1 MDIVERC
8 QIRPLIRST
17 TMTRITL
24 LLFVVATLAGVA
36 VLTVTTSRGVT
47 AQEAAPIFVK
57 KIPPGYRDWKV
68 VSVAHEAGELND
80 IRAVLGN
87 DIAIK
92 AYREG
97 KLPFPEGAIVGR
109 IAWSFVPSEE
119 NNKVFGSNQS
129 FVAGSPTDAYL
140 QFMVKDSKKYAATG
154 GWGYSSFD
162 KDGKPTDEAA
172 MKKCFPCHQA
182 IKDRDFVFTRYA

>member
-1 MDIVERC
+1 MK
-8 QIRPLIRST
+8 
-17 TMTRITL
+17 RITL
-24 LLFVVATLAGVA
+24 WLVIVAILVGVLAF
-36 VLTVTTSRGVT
+36 TTTTSRHVT

-57 KIPPGYRDWKV
+57 DIPAGYRDWKV

-92 AYREG
+92 AYRDG

-109 IAWSFVPSEE
+109 IAWNYVPSEE

-129 FVAGSPTDAYL
+129 FVAGSPTSAYL

-154 GWGYSSFD
+154 GWGYLSFD
-162 KDGKPTDEAA
+162 QDGKPTDEAA
-172 MKKCFPCHQA
+172 MKSCFPCHQK
-182 IKDRDFVFTRYA
+182 ITDRDFIFSKYTP

>member
-1 MDIVERC
+1 MK
-8 QIRPLIRST
+8 
-17 TMTRITL
+17 RITL
-24 LLFVVATLAGVA
+24 LLLAVASLAGVVIFTA
-36 VLTVTTSRGVT
+36 TTSRYVT

-57 KIPPGYRDWKV
+57 KIPSGYRDWKV

-87 DIAIK
+87 DIAVK
-92 AYREG
+92 AYRES

-109 IAWSFVPSEE
+109 IAWSYVSSDE
-119 NNKVFGSNQS
+119 NNKAFGRDQS
-129 FVAGSPTDAYL
+129 FVAGSPTDFYL
-140 QFMVKDSKKYAATG
+140 QFMVKDSKKYVATG

-182 IKDRDFVFTRYA
+182 VKNRDFVFTRYAP

>member
-1 MDIVERC
+1 MKNYFVTLIVAC
-8 QIRPLIRST
+8 
-17 TMTRITL
+17 
-24 LLFVVATLAGVA
+24 
-36 VLTVTTSRGVT
+36 VLTVSFFIVRQKSQ
-47 AQEAAPIFVK
+47 AQNASSQPNNNAGGAGKEGSPIFVTE
-57 KIPPGYRDWKV
+57 IPPGYRDWKV
-68 VSVAHEAGELND
+68 VSVAHEAGKLND

-109 IAWSFVPSEE
+109 IAWSYVPSDE
-119 NNKVFGSNQS
+119 NNKVFGTEQS

-162 KDGKPTDEAA
+162 KDGKPTDVKS
-172 MKKCFPCHQA
+172 MQSCFPCHQA
-182 IKDRDFVFTRYA
+182 IKDRDFIFTRYAP

>member
-1 MDIVERC
+1 MSRRTAFLMIA
-8 QIRPLIRST
+8 L
-17 TMTRITL
+17 
-24 LLFVVATLAGVA
+24 ATLAA
-36 VLTVTTSRGVT
+36 VTFFTAVTSRQAT
-47 AQEAAPIFVK
+47 AQEAAPVFVK
-57 KIPPGYRDWKV
+57 KIPAGYRDWKV

-92 AYREG
+92 AYRDG

-109 IAWSFVPSEE
+109 IAWSYVPSEE
-119 NNKVFGSNQS
+119 NNKTFGRDQS
-129 FVAGSPTDAYL
+129 FVAGSPTNAYL

-162 KDGKPTDEAA
+162 QNGKPTDEAA
-172 MKKCFPCHQA
+172 MKSCFPCHQA
-182 IKDRDFVFTRYA
+182 IKDRDFIFSKYTP